1 MLMKYRVFARLL
13 NLIKHIHCQDDETN
27 LSKQIL
33 NQQLLN
39 EWPGLSKTALKI
51 CNELNIVGLFNPQ
64 INKKQFKINVKRAC
78 RLKND
83 EDLISRIKTYKKM
96 SAIRDETQK
105 GNSYFYKE
113 TLQNARILFRF
124 RTDMYESK
132 QNFKHKAEYI
142 AEKFLCDSCEKEVDH
157 NTHVLFCDSYS
168 TLRENKDI
176 NCDSDL
182 AEYLLKVMEIRTK
195 LRLDR

>member
-1 MLMKYRVFARLL
+1 
-13 NLIKHIHCQDDETN
+13 
-27 LSKQIL
+27 
-33 NQQLLN
+33 
-39 EWPGLSKTALKI
+39 
-51 CNELNIVGLFNPQ
+51 
-64 INKKQFKINVKRAC
+64 
-78 RLKND
+78 
-83 EDLISRIKTYKKM
+83 
-96 SAIRDETQK
+96 
-105 GNSYFYKE
+105 
-113 TLQNARILFRF
+113 
-124 RTDMYESK
+124 MYESK